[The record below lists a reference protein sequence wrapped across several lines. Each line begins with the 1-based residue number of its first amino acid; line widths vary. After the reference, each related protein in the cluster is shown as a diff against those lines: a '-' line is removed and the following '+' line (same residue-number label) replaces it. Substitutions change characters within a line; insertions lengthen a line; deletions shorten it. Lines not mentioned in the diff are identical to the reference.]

1 MTSEDLLS
9 LIAKNG
15 ITGGIVVVG
24 LYFFGRVV
32 MRVAERLIASID
44 RLGTKL
50 EEHTAKDLEHHGKV
64 RDAVVELSAT
74 MDTIMEL
81 TPVRGTRQLDEDTP
95 VDRPQKRRARTN
107 PFGTP
112 TVYSEVKRRH
122 TTRDDDD

>member
-1 MTSEDLLS
+1 MTQEDLIA

-44 RLGTKL
+44 RLGAKL

-74 MDTIMEL
+74 VDTIMEL

-95 VDRPQKRRARTN
+95 VDRPGKKRGTRTN

-112 TVYSEVKRRH
+112 TVYSHVKRH
-122 TTRDDDD
+122 STRDDDD